1 MFFLVKR
8 YSMNVLNK
16 KCISYSQSFQ
26 TGLLLN
32 DFQRICLNVVHF
44 SVNQSFWLC
53 MFGHRFICTLSLFI
67 IIVVSVNTLNNF
79 VIVLSISLF
88 CNNWRYFVACV
99 MGRCSKNRLLYY
111 LTLWYDWLY
120 NVHYLKTKDFE

>member
-1 MFFLVKR
+1 
-8 YSMNVLNK
+8 MNVLNK

-44 SVNQSFWLC
+44 SVNQGFWLC

-88 CNNWRYFVACV
+88 CNN
-99 MGRCSKNRLLYY
+99 
-111 LTLWYDWLY
+111 
-120 NVHYLKTKDFE
+120 